1 MLITA
6 GAFGIQVPFE
16 ICIAKDSGSVDLK
29 YLWTLTI
36 SCCFWTLYS
45 WFVNDMLFYYACLS
59 TIILMLSA
67 IFFWHRYSPKT
78 KDRLR
83 KELRQIDLELETIE
97 EPEISVN
104 ICAELGQ
111 IEEMTL
117 GASGSEI
124 GFCLSARELLQH
136 RRSSII
142 RRLGLKL
149 NTTPTL

>member
-1 MLITA
+1 MASRFFATNSAYGFSTKPQYIFVPMLITA

-67 IFFWHRYSPKT
+67 IFFWHR
-78 KDRLR
+78 LVQ
-83 KELRQIDLELETIE
+83 RQRTD
-97 EPEISVN
+97 
-104 ICAELGQ
+104 
-111 IEEMTL
+111 
-117 GASGSEI
+117 
-124 GFCLSARELLQH
+124 
-136 RRSSII
+136 
-142 RRLGLKL
+142 
-149 NTTPTL
+149 